1 MKNIV
6 PCILVFF
13 LLLCTSCN
21 TDDTAIP
28 SYTKI
33 TEEQKELL
41 LGDWQLIKYSN
52 LENEEINLLH
62 KGLLVRWTFKKEGT
76 VTIEN
81 ASSKP
86 ILYTD
91 HAQYLTSDRTIAYV
105 FDYIKQWDKE
115 IAKKE
120 RLYFQDEGQSSIEFD
135 LDVINQDELILTHQ
149 GEETFV
155 FKRLPKGMIYPSISE
170 EDKKLLLG
178 TWRLQEITYFTG
190 KKRVL
195 KDNEEVLYTF
205 SNGGRLTVNN
215 RSASMDGVFDDFI
228 QSRLSVYSYQYDLIW
243 QEREI
248 LLIEG
253 LGDYAMGVS
262 DKRLAFSQYDGAF
275 ILFERVK

>member
-1 MKNIV
+1 M
-6 PCILVFF
+6 
-13 LLLCTSCN
+13 
-21 TDDTAIP
+21 
-28 SYTKI
+28 
-33 TEEQKELL
+33 
-41 LGDWQLIKYSN
+41 
-52 LENEEINLLH
+52 
-62 KGLLVRWTFKKEGT
+62 RWTFKKEGT

-81 ASSKP
+81 VSSKP

-155 FKRLPKGMIYPSISE
+155 FKRLPKGMTYPSISE

-195 KDNEEVLYTF
+195 KENEEVLYTF